1 MEPETP
7 DASPG
12 DAAPSETTSS
22 GTTAVRGRPGM
33 LARTASRL
41 LGGPGRVPG
50 VDIARGLAVLGMF
63 TAHVGVTSADLGT
76 LEGWLGLSHGRS
88 SILFA
93 TVAGVSLALAT
104 GRREPPSGT
113 ELATARVMVLAR
125 AAALLALVAFLD
137 LLGTRVALILGFYAA
152 YFVLALPFLRLRP
165 SELASLAV
173 TVGVLGPPIAY
184 YGPEVLTRLGLR
196 LPRDGSG
203 AFTDFLL
210 TGHYPAIV
218 WMAFVLAGLAVGR
231 SDLSSLRLRIGL
243 VAGGFGAAFVSAL
256 VSAGMTATA
265 GGREAIE
272 ASVQETTSRWSG
284 PDALGLGDPWPAP
297 GYLWLDGPHD
307 DTMFE
312 VFGSGGFALGVIGLC
327 LFAGRAGA
335 RVLAPLAAV
344 GAMALTVY
352 SAQIVAIWAVTEG
365 GFDLLDPPTNEPLG
379 WMVLVT
385 LAAATL
391 WRALFGQGPL
401 ERVMAAWVRWVTGT
415 VAALR

>member
-1 MEPETP
+1 MATP
-7 DASPG
+7 STASVPAG
-12 DAAPSETTSS
+12 EVPADVTADT
-22 GTTAVRGRPGM
+22 TTARRAGPVSRAVGR
-33 LARTASRL
+33 LA
-41 LGGPGRVPG
+41 GGPGRVPG
-50 VDIARGLAVLGMF
+50 LDIARGLAVLGMF

-76 LEGWLGLSHGRS
+76 LEGWLGFSHGRS

-93 TVAGVSLALAT
+93 TVAGVSLGLAT
-104 GRREPPSGT
+104 GRREPPSGRG
-113 ELATARVMVLAR
+113 LAAAHTMVLAR
-125 AAALLALVAFLD
+125 AAALLVLVAFLD
-137 LLGTRVALILGFYAA
+137 LLGTRVALILGFYAT
-152 YFVLALPFLRLRP
+152 YFLLALPFLRWRP
-165 SELASLAV
+165 AQLATLAV
-173 TVGVLGPPIAY
+173 AVGVLGPPVAY
-184 YGPEVLTRLGLR
+184 YGPEVLARLGLR

-210 TGHYPAIV
+210 TGHYPAVV

-231 SDLSSLRLRIGL
+231 SDLRSAELRLGL
-243 VAGGFGAAFVSAL
+243 VAGGFGAACLAAFVSAGL
-256 VSAGMTATA
+256 VGAA

-272 ASVQETTSRWSG
+272 ASLRGTTTAWAG
-284 PDALGLGDPWPAP
+284 PGMLGLGDPWPTP
-297 GYLWLDGPHD
+297 DQLWLDGPHD

-327 LFAGRAGA
+327 LYAGRVGA

-352 SAQIVAIWAVTEG
+352 SAQIVAIWAVTAG
-365 GFDLLDPPTNEPLG
+365 GFDLLDPPTNGPLG

-401 ERVMAAWVRWVTGT
+401 ERATAAWVRWVTGR
-415 VAALR
+415 AGAPR